1 MAGGKAPGKA
11 APKKSGRA
19 ALVWGI
25 VAAVLVGSCVVG
37 VAAGGDDDS
46 NVVPP
51 PTATERTDTVP
62 ILRQAFESQG
72 ICYGWRLQEGYGD
85 DVVSAGSNLGD
96 GIPVEDHPQ
105 CPRWVQV
112 VAAVTYTSESSEL
125 EDYTSVT
132 VQGSSDFTPSD
143 LILMKTAL
151 SRFDLTDDAF
161 VDDPGWAVTRAAVTL
176 PLLVAERGAASPE
189 PVDTA
194 AAAADPA
201 PLKDAGSDL
210 WRDRWGWLIGAAGLL
225 LITVLLV
232 TVGLVLRRR
241 QRREVDAPAVRGPRS
256 GDRTSPRTPETA

>member
-1 MAGGKAPGKA
+1 M
-11 APKKSGRA
+11 
-19 ALVWGI
+19 WGI
-25 VAAVLVGSCVVG
+25 VTLVLVGACVIG
-37 VAAGGDDDS
+37 VATGGDDDS
-46 NVVPP
+46 TVVPP
-51 PTATERTDTVP
+51 PTATERNDTVP

-72 ICYGWRLQEGYGD
+72 ICYGWKLQDGYRDD

-96 GIPVEDHPQ
+96 GVPVENHPQ

-112 VAAVTYTSESSEL
+112 RGIVTYTSDSSEA
-125 EDYTSVT
+125 EDYASVA
-132 VQGSSDFTPSD
+132 VQGSPDFEASD
-143 LILMKTAL
+143 LILVQTGL

-194 AAAADPA
+194 AAPADPT

-210 WRDRWGWLIGAAGLL
+210 WRDRWGWFIGAAALL
-225 LITVLLV
+225 LITALLV

-241 QRREVDAPAVRGPRS
+241 QRREAAAPAVPGPRPR
-256 GDRTSPRTPETA
+256 GGTAARTPEKA